1 MITKFIT
8 DVSTKFNPFNPRAKT
23 ARVFLSLLPPN
34 ARQTMKVNTLL
45 LPKTSR
51 ERSNLLLKFI
61 LVHIVNPNVSMGI
74 QVFLFHEYN
83 VNETRSNA
91 EDGKTMQLDPEKLGI
106 KEVMEEVDRHSRI
119 LSRQEELTGN

>member
-8 DVSTKFNPFNPRAKT
+8 AVSTKFNPFNPRAKT

-45 LPKTSR
+45 LPKASK
-51 ERSNLLLKFI
+51 EASNLSLKFK
-61 LVHIVNPNVSMGI
+61 
-74 QVFLFHEYN
+74 
-83 VNETRSNA
+83 
-91 EDGKTMQLDPEKLGI
+91 DGKEMHLDTEKLGI
-106 KEVMEEVDRHSRI
+106 KEIMEEVDRHSRI